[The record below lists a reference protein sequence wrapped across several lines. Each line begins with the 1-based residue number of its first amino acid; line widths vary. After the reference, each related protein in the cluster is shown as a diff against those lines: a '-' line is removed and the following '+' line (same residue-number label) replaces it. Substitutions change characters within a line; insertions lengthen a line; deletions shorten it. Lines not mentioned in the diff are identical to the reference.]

1 MAMNHEVDDL
11 TKPVRAT
18 VFAQSY
24 FHGTKADLKV
34 GDLIT
39 PGLASNF
46 GDRKDARYVFL
57 TATLDAAIWGAE
69 LAVGDGRQ
77 RIYLVEPTGDI
88 ENDPDLTDR
97 KFPGNPTMS
106 YRSVHPLRVLA
117 EVIGWVGHP
126 AEQVNAM
133 KAGLEKL
140 KAEGVRSRNDE
151 E

>member
-1 MAMNHEVDDL
+1 MQ
-11 TKPVRAT
+11 P
-18 VFAQSY
+18 S
-24 FHGTKADLKV
+24 
-34 GDLIT
+34 
-39 PGLASNF
+39 
-46 GDRKDARYVFL
+46 
-57 TATLDAAIWGAE
+57 GA
-69 LAVGDGRQ
+69 LSSPSVMVVNAF
-77 RIYLVEPTGDI
+77 ISWSLPDI